1 MTGNE
6 SVLRDSDDSKVSM
19 VIGVATFL
27 LVTST
32 LMVVLRVVS
41 RAMVKQF
48 RLDDMAAIASLLVVL
63 Q

>member
-19 VIGVATFL
+19 VIGVATVL
-27 LVTST
+27 LATST

-48 RLDDMAAIASLLVVL
+48 RLDDMAAIASLVG
-63 Q
+63 